1 MRDEPSWLS
10 VCHPLHY
17 RRAKYLAK
25 ESGILAVGVIS
36 SLKDKKIPVRV
47 VCFHNDSLLPKHLS
61 LSIHVV
67 STGCCTTSKQ
77 VCEAA
82 IIGTTTKQQ

>member
-25 ESGILAVGVIS
+25 ESGILAVGVIIIERQEDTCPCGLFS
-36 SLKDKKIPVRV
+36 QRLTPSKASLYPCCIDWM
-47 VCFHNDSLLPKHLS
+47 LY
-61 LSIHVV
+61 HVKA
-67 STGCCTTSKQ
+67 GL
-77 VCEAA
+77 
-82 IIGTTTKQQ
+82 